1 LLKTA
6 NSKSKLETLVKS
18 STKIKTARLVSL
30 AIALLNLSLLSLPS
44 YI

>member
-1 LLKTA
+1 LLETT

-18 STKIKTARLVSL
+18 SAKIKTIRLISL
-30 AIALLNLSLLSLPS
+30 ALALLNLSLLSLLS